1 MLVEAVVAWSWSLR
15 VSEQRGWTGISVTAE
30 EHLSVTD
37 GSPPAKPQMDLGSS
51 GPHQNF
57 LLPSRH

>member
-1 MLVEAVVAWSWSLR
+1 MLSEAEEAWSWSLR

-51 GPHQNF
+51 GPHHNF
-57 LLPSRH
+57 LLPSPH